1 MGITAQ
7 EGSGQ
12 PGVGAVRGPQ
22 TPGQSLCCRDPLLT
36 VSHTLRKVPIEAFDE
51 AELGLSW
58 RKKTRWSV

>member
-22 TPGQSLCCRDPLLT
+22 TPGQSLCWRDPPLA
-36 VSHTLRKVPIEAFDE
+36 VSHTLRKAPIEALMKQNW
-51 AELGLSW
+51 AYPGG
-58 RKKTRWSV
+58 KKQDGGV